1 MESLQ
6 KSLEEKRLETR
17 EHTERVTEY
26 ALNIG
31 KIMKLR
37 TSELDEL
44 ILSAELHDIGKIAIN
59 EEILLK
65 KGKLTD
71 EEFEIIKTHTE
82 KGYRI
87 ISASS
92 ELGNVAKCVLTHHEK
107 YDGTGYPLGLKGD
120 EIPIIARIINVAD
133 SYDAMTNDRVYKKA
147 MKEDEAIKE
156 LKRCSGSQFDP
167 DIVEHF
173 IKHIK

>member
-6 KSLEEKRLETR
+6 KSLEEKSLETR

-65 KGKLTD
+65 KGSLQMKNLKLSKLIQKKD
-71 EEFEIIKTHTE
+71 TE
-82 KGYRI
+82 
-87 ISASS
+87 
-92 ELGNVAKCVLTHHEK
+92 
-107 YDGTGYPLGLKGD
+107 
-120 EIPIIARIINVAD
+120 
-133 SYDAMTNDRVYKKA
+133 
-147 MKEDEAIKE
+147 
-156 LKRCSGSQFDP
+156 
-167 DIVEHF
+167 
-173 IKHIK
+173 